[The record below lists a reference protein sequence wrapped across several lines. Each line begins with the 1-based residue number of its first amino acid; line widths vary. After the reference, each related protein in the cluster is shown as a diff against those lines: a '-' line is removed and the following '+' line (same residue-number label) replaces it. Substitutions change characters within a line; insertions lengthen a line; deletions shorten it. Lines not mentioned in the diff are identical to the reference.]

1 MRKITRHPVQPA
13 RTLAALLLLLFG
25 LCATP
30 LSAVQVIAVRG
41 GTVYPI
47 SGPPIDNGI
56 VLIQDGRILAV
67 GRNLEVPTEAVVL
80 DASDSWIT
88 PGLINAHTRM
98 GLVEIGAVSGTVES
112 SNSKSPMTA
121 SFNVLEGVNP
131 ASQLIPVTRVEGITT
146 VATVPRGGLIPG
158 QSVVIDLAGER
169 IEEMVVKS
177 PAAIVLN
184 LNQGSTESAGGSR
197 AEVMRAIRQLFNDA
211 LEYDRRRGDYSRQM
225 MQQLAAPAQDL
236 EALLPALRGELP
248 LLVNASKVS
257 DIENALRLAREYD
270 LRIILSHAEEAW
282 HLGQQLAEL
291 NVPVIIDPLANRP
304 SYNALTA
311 RLDNAALLTS
321 AGVAVTIANFDSHNA
336 RNVRQV
342 AGNAVANGLDWSDA
356 LRAVTVNAAGALGI
370 VDDYGTLE
378 PGKVANLVVWDGD
391 PFELSTTAEHVFIRG
406 VEIPQSSRQRELLER
421 YRTLPP
427 SY

>member
-1 MRKITRHPVQPA
+1 MRKITRHSVQPA
-13 RTLAALLLLLFG
+13 RTLAALLLLFFG
-25 LCATP
+25 LCAAP
-30 LSAVQVIAVRG
+30 LTAVQVIAVRG

-47 SGPPIDNGI
+47 SGSPIENGI

-67 GRNLEVPTEAVVL
+67 GRNLEIPTEAVVL

-88 PGLINAHTRM
+88 PGLINAYTRM

-184 LNQGSTESAGGSR
+184 LNQGSTEAAGGSR
-197 AEVMRAIRQLFNDA
+197 AEVMRSVRQLFNDA
-211 LEYDRRRGDYSRQM
+211 LEYDRRRGDYNRQM

-282 HLGQQLAEL
+282 HLGQQLSEL

-342 AGNAVANGLDWSDA
+342 AGNAVANGLGWSDA